1 MLAFLLAAA
10 VAAAPALKANFDGT
24 SSDPNGNFR
33 YYGYAATT
41 LGTKPVPLIVALHG
55 CLEDPFDFEAGTR
68 WYEDAEANGYVVVL
82 PSHSFYDDRNPN
94 RCFQYWD
101 NHDRGKGEPAALVGL
116 VKNVEQKYPID
127 PNRVYVVGFS
137 SGGAMAV
144 ALAADYPDVFAA
156 VGVDAG
162 MEYQPCANN
171 YVMRCYYATQQQ
183 DQAQDPTS
191 SGKAAYAQDTY
202 TKPIPGIFVHGDIDS
217 IVSIWNL
224 NYAVA
229 SFAVMNDGFTSNGAF
244 PGTFS
249 ATARQHTTAQVPGGY
264 TYDTYVAD
272 GGLLTWIVVHGM
284 DHAWSGG
291 VNEHASLAADGKN
304 YNDAA
309 GPNATVLFRTFL
321 FAHPRT

>member
-1 MLAFLLAAA
+1 
-10 VAAAPALKANFDGT
+10 
-24 SSDPNGNFR
+24 
-33 YYGYAATT
+33 
-41 LGTKPVPLIVALHG
+41 
-55 CLEDPFDFEAGTR
+55 
-68 WYEDAEANGYVVVL
+68 
-82 PSHSFYDDRNPN
+82 
-94 RCFQYWD
+94 
-101 NHDRGKGEPAALVGL
+101 
-116 VKNVEQKYPID
+116 
-127 PNRVYVVGFS
+127 VGFS

-191 SGKAAYAQDTY
+191 SGKAAYAQDKY

-249 ATARQHTTAQVPGGY
+249 ATATQHTTAQVPGGY
-264 TYDTYVAD
+264 PYDTYVAD